1 MERQWEGKEEEKR
14 QKGGG
19 EVSMTVYNLCF
30 FSLQTYNQEEPLS
43 GMIEG
48 LPLLQVS
55 TTKRH

>member
-14 QKGGG
+14 LKGGG